1 MMTGRLQQ
9 FLNFNTKIEQIR
21 GVNSTFPSHFSI
33 EVQEFWRCGVVAELV
48 ERSAKLEQLQ
58 SMFQSLHNDYTATVD
73 EGIGVQIQLQRME
86 SELAPL
92 RRVYGA
98 ALRDEI
104 AEEVHVS
111 LPVVT
116 EAETAAEQE
125 QRGDAAEQEQRGD
138 AAEQE
143 QRGDAVPDAHG
154 AAAVA
159 EEGEPPIA
167 AYFILNGCFF
177 ATFSPKTGGF

>member
-1 MMTGRLQQ
+1 M
-9 FLNFNTKIEQIR
+9 
-21 GVNSTFPSHFSI
+21 
-33 EVQEFWRCGVVAELV
+33 VAELV

-58 SMFQSLHNDYTATVD
+58 SVFQSLHNDYTATVD

-138 AAEQE
+138 A
-143 QRGDAVPDAHG
+143 VPDAHG